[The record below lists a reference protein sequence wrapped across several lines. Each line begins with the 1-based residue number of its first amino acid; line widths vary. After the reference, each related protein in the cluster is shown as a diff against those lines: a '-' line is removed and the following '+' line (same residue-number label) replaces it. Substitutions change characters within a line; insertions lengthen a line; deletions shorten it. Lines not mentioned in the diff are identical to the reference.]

1 MVIEKYSSIP
11 IILKEQLLFIRKKLT
26 LKEKFLDNQ
35 ASQSSSISSDR
46 ISFNQE

>member
-1 MVIEKYSSIP
+1 
-11 IILKEQLLFIRKKLT
+11 

-46 ISFNQE
+46 ISFNQEWMKHKFFLRKRLMKN